1 SQGNRQHGSASMDS
15 SRNPQEQRDRSMEQ
29 GRNAEQRQKDKP

>member
-1 SQGNRQHGSASMDS
+1 MDS